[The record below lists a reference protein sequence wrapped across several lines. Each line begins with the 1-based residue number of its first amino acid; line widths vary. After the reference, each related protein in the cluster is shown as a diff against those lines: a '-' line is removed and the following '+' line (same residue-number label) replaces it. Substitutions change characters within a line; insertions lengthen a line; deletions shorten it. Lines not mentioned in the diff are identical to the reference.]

1 MLITLLASSCQSEDN
16 LDFLSRAGDV
26 SDANTLINLYSTEIE
41 NSSDYRAYYNLAYI
55 YLYEKDYENAE
66 KTLLEAI
73 SLYPDTYR
81 FYSALLYLYDETGNE
96 DQELELIRKML
107 SLNYADEDLRNRLMR
122 ILDGREDEE
131 AFEVAI
137 ETIEYYPDNQI
148 AINILAKRYPFF
160 ISRAVVNSTEEDIK
174 NFDLPL
180 MRFALSPLFNPEGYK
195 ENFLSLSGGT
205 IIESTEGN

>member
-1 MLITLLASSCQSEDN
+1 MPQQLQHRAKHFAHEKGLAQLYPRREKVFPRGGA
-16 LDFLSRAGDV
+16 LGLSRGH
-26 SDANTLINLYSTEIE
+26 
-41 NSSDYRAYYNLAYI
+41 
-55 YLYEKDYENAE
+55 
-66 KTLLEAI
+66 
-73 SLYPDTYR
+73 
-81 FYSALLYLYDETGNE
+81 
-96 DQELELIRKML
+96 
-107 SLNYADEDLRNRLMR
+107 
-122 ILDGREDEE
+122 DGREDEE

-160 ISRAVVNSTEEDIK
+160 LSRAVVNSTEEDIK